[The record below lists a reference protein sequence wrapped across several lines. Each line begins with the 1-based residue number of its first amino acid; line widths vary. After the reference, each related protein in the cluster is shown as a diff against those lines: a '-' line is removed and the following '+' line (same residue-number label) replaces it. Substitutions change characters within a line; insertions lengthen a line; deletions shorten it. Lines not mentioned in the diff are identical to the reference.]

1 MDRQTE
7 SDWTPERIQSLVS
20 NPIYTGIGPYPALV
34 TDDVWI
40 AAAIQLIAEE
50 GPDAF
55 LRTLL
60 QGLREAFPATDDH

>member
-1 MDRQTE
+1 LDRLTE

-20 NPIYTGIGPYPALV
+20 NPIYAGIGPYPALV

-40 AAAIQLIAEE
+40 EAATHLIAEE
-50 GPDAF
+50 GAGAF
-55 LRTLL
+55 LRQLL